1 MVSVTHRPDPV
12 LSGNAQ
18 AGRAVMLQR
27 DTEQHSAS
35 TTPGTLRFTPM
46 ERARRAAIWA
56 AEQGFHVFPLAPDA
70 KRPMVRDWD
79 HRATA
84 RASYI
89 AERWP
94 DRATGYGIAC
104 GPSGLYVLDL
114 DVPKPDTPPPPPEA
128 HDATCGADVLAL
140 LAAEI
145 GEPMPSGTLT
155 SKTGRGGY
163 HLIYLAPRGVELRNT
178 AGRIGWLI
186 DTRGVGGYIVGPGSQ
201 VGGRTYDVIDWS
213 PPAELPGWI
222 VRRLTE
228 QRAQAA
234 SHGGAGPRAASSPVR
249 LAGASVGPEWVTAAL
264 AGEVE
269 RIRTAPD
276 GQGNVTVNQ
285 AAYAV
290 GRLVGGGL
298 LDRASA
304 EAALVAALDTWSWD
318 APGDRARMLRTLR
331 SGLAA
336 GEANPR
342 TPEPRE
348 QRRRGDQ

>member
-1 MVSVTHRPDPV
+1 MVSVTHRPDAV
-12 LSGNAQ
+12 LSSNPQ
-18 AGRAVMLQR
+18 TGRAVMLQR
-27 DTEQHSAS
+27 DTGEHSGLTADGPS
-35 TTPGTLRFTPM
+35 RFSPS

-56 AEQGFHVFPLAPDA
+56 AEQGFYVFPLAPDA
-70 KRPMVRDWD
+70 KRPMVRDWE
-79 HRATA
+79 HRATD
-84 RASYI
+84 RAAYI

-94 DRATGYGIAC
+94 ERACGYGVAC

-114 DVPKPDTPPPPPEA
+114 DMPKPDSPPPPPSVA
-128 HDATCGADVLAL
+128 DATCGADVLAL

-155 SKTGRGGY
+155 VRTGRGGY

-178 AGRIGWLI
+178 AGRLGWLI
-186 DTRGVGGYIVGPGSQ
+186 DTRGPGGYVVGPGSQ

-228 QRAQAA
+228 QRAQTA

-269 RIRTAPD
+269 RIRTAPS
-276 GQGNVTVNQ
+276 GSGNDAVNK
-285 AAYAV
+285 AGYAV

-298 LDRASA
+298 LDRVSA
-304 EAALVAALDTWSWD
+304 EAALVAALDTWTFAES
-318 APGDRARMLRTLR
+318 GDRARMLRTLR
-331 SGLAA
+331 NGLAA

-348 QRRRGDQ
+348 QRRAAR